1 MNGEL
6 HPETLAIRGAK
17 EQTNYNEHN
26 QALFITSSFMF
37 DSAADGAAL
46 FKGEK
51 AGFTY
56 SRTANPTTAAFAKR
70 IAILEGG
77 EAAVATSTGM
87 AAINAALLTFLSAGD
102 HLICS
107 RSLFGTTMGLLNNH
121 IARFGIEISFVSQT
135 DLDEWR
141 APCARTP
148 KCCSSKPRPTRS
160 TKWPIWN
167 SWPTSPIRRARCW
180 WWTTAS

>member
-56 SRTANPTTAAFAKR
+56 SRTANPTTAALRQTYRHFGK
-70 IAILEGG
+70 GPVK
-77 EAAVATSTGM
+77 AAVGHLPPAWPPSTP
-87 AAINAALLTFLSAGD
+87 
-102 HLICS
+102 
-107 RSLFGTTMGLLNNH
+107 
-121 IARFGIEISFVSQT
+121 
-135 DLDEWR
+135 
-141 APCARTP
+141 PC
-148 KCCSSKPRPTRS
+148 
-160 TKWPIWN
+160 
-167 SWPTSPIRRARCW
+167 
-180 WWTTAS
+180 

>member
-1 MNGEL
+1 MKENSI
-6 HPETLAIRGAK
+6 PKPMAIRGAK
-17 EQTNYNEHN
+17 RTNQLHEHN

-87 AAINAALLTFLSAGD
+87 AAITP
-102 HLICS
+102 
-107 RSLFGTTMGLLNNH
+107 
-121 IARFGIEISFVSQT
+121 
-135 DLDEWR
+135 
-141 APCARTP
+141 PC
-148 KCCSSKPRPTRS
+148 
-160 TKWPIWN
+160 
-167 SWPTSPIRRARCW
+167 
-180 WWTTAS
+180 

>member
-70 IAILEGG
+70 IAIWK
-77 EAAVATSTGM
+77 AAKRPWPPPPAWPPSM
-87 AAINAALLTFLSAGD
+87 P
-102 HLICS
+102 
-107 RSLFGTTMGLLNNH
+107 
-121 IARFGIEISFVSQT
+121 
-135 DLDEWR
+135 
-141 APCARTP
+141 PC
-148 KCCSSKPRPTRS
+148 
-160 TKWPIWN
+160 
-167 SWPTSPIRRARCW
+167 
-180 WWTTAS
+180 